1 MLRPKETP
9 KSGVEAFAPRT
20 IFFDKEN
27 RMFSSMKM
35 RTKLF
40 FLLMIVG
47 LVPFFAIGIVSK
59 IIVGR
64 SMHSQVSDHL
74 VMVREVKKAEIQD
87 YFQRTITAMRIF
99 SGSSDVKEL
108 FSKLIEYHGITQIG
122 DGPFIT
128 GNVMYQEII
137 SNYGVSILNYWK
149 ESGYPD
155 IAAICAPHGH
165 VMFTCSHQSDEG
177 TNLAN
182 GPFKNTGLARLW
194 KKVVDT
200 GMPAIEDVS
209 PYPPFG
215 NKPIAFIGYP
225 ITANNGNLIG
235 VLAFQL
241 STESINAIVN
251 QQTGLGKTGEVYL
264 VGPDRL
270 MRSDSRIN
278 PGRFSIKASFANPET
293 GKIDTEPVRNAL
305 SGKSGVLQ
313 TKDQEGH
320 SVISAYGPIQID
332 GLNWA
337 ILAEIEADEA
347 LSIIRTL
354 DWAMSLIALA
364 GVLGVLLTAYF
375 VSQSITRP
383 LHKSA
388 KFAQKVA
395 SGDFSET
402 LPVHRQDEIGMV
414 AQALNQMVEGIQKM
428 MAQISGDIESLF
440 SSSKELSDIAGNLSS
455 NAETTS
461 ARTANV
467 AAGAEQ
473 MSTNMNSVAAAAEQA
488 STNVNMVAVAT
499 EEMTAT
505 INEIARNAEKARHIT
520 TRAVTDAAQASQ
532 TVDMLGISAQEIG
545 KVTETIAD
553 ISDQTNLLALN
564 AAIEAAR
571 AGDAGRG
578 FAVVANEIKELA
590 KQTAVATDEIKAK
603 IDGIQTSTRET
614 VDQIQRISSI
624 ISDINEIVT
633 SIATAVEQQSIT
645 TNDIAG
651 NVSQAARGIQDVNR
665 NVAQSSGMAQTIAAD
680 ILEVN
685 QATEAVSNSSVL
697 VVQRAEELKRLA
709 GNLQKLIAV
718 FTK

>member
-1 MLRPKETP
+1 
-9 KSGVEAFAPRT
+9 
-20 IFFDKEN
+20 
-27 RMFSSMKM
+27 MFSNMKM
-35 RTKLF
+35 RVKLF
-40 FLLMIVG
+40 AILMVVG
-47 LVPFFAIGIVSK
+47 LVPFFSIGLVSK
-59 IIVGR
+59 IIVSR
-64 SMHSQVSDHL
+64 SIQSQVKEHL
-74 VMVREVKKAEIQD
+74 VMIRDIKKAEIQD
-87 YFQRTITAMRIF
+87 YFQRTISAMRIF

-108 FSKLIEYHGITQIG
+108 FSKLIDYHDIAQIT
-122 DGPFIT
+122 DGSFIT
-128 GNVMYQEII
+128 GNIMYQEII
-137 SNYGVSILNYWK
+137 SAYGVPILNYWK

-155 IAAICAPHGH
+155 IAAICATHGH
-165 VMFTCSHQSDEG
+165 VMFTCSHQADEG
-177 TNLAN
+177 TNLSN

-200 GMPAIEDVS
+200 GIPAIEDFS

-215 NKPIAFIGYP
+215 NKPVAFIGYP

-241 STESINAIVN
+241 SSESINAIVN
-251 QQTGLGKTGEVYL
+251 QLTGLGRTGEVYL

-278 PGRFSIKASFANPET
+278 PGRFSVKASFANPET
-293 GKIDTEPVRNAL
+293 GKIDTEAVQNAL
-305 SGKSGVLQ
+305 SGKTGVLQ
-313 TKDQEGH
+313 IKDYEGH

-337 ILAEIEADEA
+337 IMAEIEADEA
-347 LSIIRTL
+347 IAVIHTL

-364 GVLGVLLTAYF
+364 GILGVLLTAYF
-375 VSQSITRP
+375 VAQSITRP

-388 KFAQKVA
+388 KFAQKIA
-395 SGDFSET
+395 SGDFSESLT
-402 LPVHRQDEIGMV
+402 VHRQDEIGMV

-428 MAQISGDIESLF
+428 MSQLSGDIATLF
-440 SSSKELSDIAGNLSS
+440 ASSKELLDIAGNLSS
-455 NAETTS
+455 NSETTS

-520 TRAVTDAAQASQ
+520 TRAVTDAGKASH
-532 TVDMLGISAQEIG
+532 TVDLLGISAQEIG

-614 VDQIQRISSI
+614 VDQIQRISTI

-651 NVSQAARGIQDVNR
+651 NISQAARGIQDVTR
-665 NVAQSSGMAQTIAAD
+665 NVSQSSGMAQTIAAD
-680 ILEVN
+680 IIEVN
-685 QATEAVSNSSVL
+685 LATEAVSNSSAL
-697 VVQRAEELKRLA
+697 VVQRAEELKTLA
-709 GNLQKLIAV
+709 GNLQKIIKV
-718 FTK
+718 FAR